1 MKKSRNRSP
10 QEIVLDYLRNKRDG
24 LLETAN
30 GTSGKLKCTPHNVSK
45 YAGRMKLHNRP
56 FAKPVQY
63 QFLKQLDF
71 LVDEPWLCAAER
83 ADIDVDLTNGVS
95 KICYVFSFRNEGGDN
110 DEDSEG
116 SRDVAEDSG
125 DDTAVTPAHSDAQ
138 PVG

>member
-1 MKKSRNRSP
+1 
-10 QEIVLDYLRNKRDG
+10 VLDYLRNKRDG

-30 GTSGKLKCTPHNVSK
+30 GTSVKLKCTPHNVSK

-110 DEDSEG
+110 DEDIEG
-116 SRDVAEDSG
+116 SEEAAEGSG
-125 DDTAVTPAHSDAQ
+125 DITTGTPAHSDVQ
-138 PVG
+138 PAG